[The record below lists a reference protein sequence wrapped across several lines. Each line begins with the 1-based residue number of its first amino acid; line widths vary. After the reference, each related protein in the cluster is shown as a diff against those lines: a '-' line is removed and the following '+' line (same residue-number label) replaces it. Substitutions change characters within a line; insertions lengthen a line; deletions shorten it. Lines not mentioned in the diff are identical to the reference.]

1 VTEREPTPKPSSKP
15 IPGVTPERAQRA
27 RLGFLRTFGWLAI
40 FGIGAAM
47 GAILGAFDVAGW
59 IIGVV
64 VSALTLSLGFV
75 LRRSLAG

>member
-1 VTEREPTPKPSSKP
+1 MTERQPPPTPRPM
-15 IPGVTPERAQRA
+15 PGVTPERARQA

-59 IIGVV
+59 IIGAV